1 MAGRP
6 DTRAGSTTSQERQE
20 VADMPVILDHVEWVL
35 FGWVLVNQSGVPV
48 AVVPELLAAGA
59 LAASVR
65 LSIVEI
71 FTVAVV
77 ATLCADLIWYGLG
90 RWRGAGV
97 LALLGRLSPRTKVLV
112 RRAQDGFLAHAG
124 KFQVTAR
131 FLPELNPVAGGLAGA
146 TRVGVARFL
155 GYGAVSALLWAG
167 MWTGLGYLLGDAVV
181 DLAMR
186 FGIRLTG
193 FLLAVLL
200 LCLVVRR
207 ARRHRMLR
215 MLQKARITCDDLKA
229 RLDRGERITILDL
242 RGAADVASY
251 PYMLPGALW
260 VGSGELRRLRA
271 LPRDAMVVV
280 YGRRLKR
287 ARGERATPHMNVVLG
302 LNRVGFGR
310 VRPLAGGL
318 HAWHRRGYPVQA
330 PPGVAIGGMGN
341 GHRAPVERP
350 A

>member
-1 MAGRP
+1 
-6 DTRAGSTTSQERQE
+6 
-20 VADMPVILDHVEWVL
+20 MPVILDHVEWVL
-35 FGWVLVNQSGVPV
+35 FGWVLVNQGGVPV
-48 AVVPELLAAGA
+48 PVVPALLAAGA
-59 LAASVR
+59 LAASGR
-65 LSIVEI
+65 LSIVETS
-71 FTVAVV
+71 TVAVA
-77 ATLCADLIWYGLG
+77 ATLCADLAWYGLG

-97 LALLGRLSPRTKVLV
+97 LALLGRLSPRTKALV

-131 FLPELNPVAGGLAGA
+131 FLPELNPVAAGLAGA
-146 TRVGVARFL
+146 TRVGVARFV
-155 GYGAVSALLWAG
+155 GYGAGSAVLWAG

-181 DLAMR
+181 NLAMR

-207 ARRHRMLR
+207 ARRHHVLR
-215 MLQKARITCDDLKA
+215 MLQKARITSDDLKA

-251 PYMLPGALW
+251 PYMLPGAHW
-260 VGSGELRRLRA
+260 VGSGDLRRLRA

-287 ARGERATPHMNVVLG
+287 VRGERPTPHTNVTLG
-302 LNRVGFGR
+302 LSRVGFER

-318 HAWHRRGYPVQA
+318 NAWRRRGYPVEA
-330 PPGVAIGGMGN
+330 PPAVPIGGAGN

-350 A
+350 ASPVPRADELATRGA

>member
-1 MAGRP
+1 
-6 DTRAGSTTSQERQE
+6 
-20 VADMPVILDHVEWVL
+20 MPVILDHVEWVL

-48 AVVPELLAAGA
+48 PVVPGLLAAGA
-59 LAASVR
+59 LAASGR

-77 ATLCADLIWYGLG
+77 ATLCADLAWYGLG

-97 LALLGRLSPRTKVLV
+97 LALLGRLSPRTKALV

-131 FLPELNPVAGGLAGA
+131 FLPELNPVAAGLAGA

-207 ARRHRMLR
+207 ARRHHMLR
-215 MLQKARITCDDLKA
+215 MLQRARITSDDLKA

-251 PYMLPGALW
+251 PYMLPGAYW
-260 VGSGELRRLRA
+260 VGSGDLRRLRA

-287 ARGERATPHMNVVLG
+287 VRGERPTPHTNVTLG
-302 LNRVGFGR
+302 LSRVGFER

-318 HAWHRRGYPVQA
+318 HAWCRRGYPVQA
-330 PPGVAIGGMGN
+330 PPAVPIGGAGN

-350 A
+350 ASHVPRADELATRGA